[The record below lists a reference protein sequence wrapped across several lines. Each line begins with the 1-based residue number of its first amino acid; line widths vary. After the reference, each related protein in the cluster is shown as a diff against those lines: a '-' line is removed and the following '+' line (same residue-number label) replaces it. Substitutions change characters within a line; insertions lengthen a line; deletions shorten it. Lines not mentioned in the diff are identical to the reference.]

1 METMLSHWLAAD
13 RRQKILLLRHGQIE
27 TPTNEKRFVGQIDL
41 ALSVVGKAQAAY
53 WQSCLAS
60 RSFGK
65 VVSSPLSRCLETARI
80 ITGGKCE
87 IETIPGLR
95 EIGLGQWEGVP
106 ISEVKRRWPDAYRQR
121 GLDMAGF
128 RPPDGESFLDLKKR
142 VVPAF
147 ETAVEKSASPVLAVA
162 HAGVIRM
169 ILCHILGMPAQ
180 NLFRINL
187 GYGALTLVDLNA
199 GGYSIQTINLLP
211 S

>member
-1 METMLSHWLAAD
+1 MQTMLTHCLAAD
-13 RRQKILLLRHGQIE
+13 QRKKILLLRHGQIE
-27 TPTNEKRFVGQIDL
+27 TATHEKRFIGQIDL
-41 ALSVVGKAQAAY
+41 PLSVVGKAQAAY
-53 WQSCLAS
+53 WQSRLAS
-60 RSFGK
+60 LALGP
-65 VVSSPLSRCLETARI
+65 VVASPLSRCLETARI
-80 ITGGKCE
+80 VAGGQCE

-95 EIGLGQWEGVP
+95 EISLGQWEGVRV
-106 ISEVKRRWPDAYRQR
+106 SEVKSRWPEAYRQR

-147 ETAVEKSASPVLAVA
+147 EAAVENSDSPVLVVT

-169 ILCHILGMPAQ
+169 LLCHILGMPTE

-187 GYGALTLVDLNA
+187 GYGALTLVDR
-199 GGYSIQTINLLP
+199 QTNDYRVQALNLLP

>member
-1 METMLSHWLAAD
+1 MQPMLTHWLVAD
-13 RRQKILLLRHGQIE
+13 QRKKILLLRHGQIE
-27 TPTNEKRFVGQIDL
+27 TATNEKRFIGQIDL
-41 ALSVVGKAQAAY
+41 PLSVVGKAQAAY

-60 RSFGK
+60 LALGS
-65 VVSSPLSRCLETARI
+65 VVASPLSRCLETARI
-80 ITGGKCE
+80 ITGGQCE

-95 EIGLGQWEGVP
+95 EIGLGQWEGVRV
-106 ISEVKRRWPDAYRQR
+106 SEVKSRWPDAYRQR

-147 ETAVEKSASPVLAVA
+147 EAAVEKSDSPVLLVT

-169 ILCHILGMPAQ
+169 LLCQILGMPTE
-180 NLFRINL
+180 NLFRISL
-187 GYGALTLVDLNA
+187 GYGALTLIDLNA
-199 GGYSIQTINLLP
+199 GGYCVQALNLLP